1 MVWFQEQLTLVL
13 VLLASIISLA
23 RSHASE
29 TVPLQPLPM
38 LLGWFLVPSQLAHAK
53 HYLLG
58 TLLPQTA

>member
-1 MVWFQEQLTLVL
+1 MVWFQEQLILVL
-13 VLLASIISLA
+13 VLLASTISLA

-38 LLGWFLVPSQLAHAK
+38 PLGWFLAQSQLARAK